1 MPISFPTSPAN
12 GDTHVIGSITYQYD
26 STDDKWT
33 GLGITPSDRLIEGS
47 NSLEINA
54 GNDLIWTG
62 DRVGVQNTSP
72 DEALEVGAGTV
83 AGGLKVSGQ
92 STSVTS
98 DGFTIDWESSSN
110 STRFFSE
117 PSSGGSSALR
127 IFTTNS
133 GSRAEALR
141 VTPKGQLIIHHDTN
155 VAPDG
160 YESKLQLADDSYQ
173 GSSTVWKRAAGSSA
187 GANPALVI
195 QKVRGSDVNG
205 QGAVVDSDSIGQVR
219 FYGADGTSPVECV
232 NISARVDNTVS
243 TNNVPGKLVFSTSKL
258 LAGQGIPVYPTQAM
272 TIKAN
277 HNVEIHDGN
286 LVFETSGTGIDFSAT
301 TDPTSGMTSELF
313 DNYEEGSWSP
323 VIQNTTSAPSY
334 SNQVGR
340 YTRIGRVVY
349 AQGFIQTSS
358 TATYANG
365 NERLFING
373 LPYARSST
381 HSVGYV
387 AAQGSVQSQSF
398 NFDGSNNDYSVT
410 GQVGVGFAQS
420 ITGGETG
427 VMFYVTSSGGI
438 RGTVKNSANAGN
450 SFILEFNLMYIT
462 D

>member
-1 MPISFPTSPAN
+1 MGINQTSPTSQSGKVLHVS
-12 GDTHVIGSITYQYD
+12 GDTGGQARIHL
-26 STDDKWT
+26 STSASGHGAD
-33 GLGITPSDRLIEGS
+33 EGHYIVS
-47 NSLEINA
+47 QGAESGANA
-54 GNDLIWTG
+54 G
-62 DRVGVQNTSP
+62 
-72 DEALEVGAGTV
+72 
-83 AGGLKVSGQ
+83 
-92 STSVTS
+92 
-98 DGFTIDWESSSN
+98 
-110 STRFFSE
+110 
-117 PSSGGSSALR
+117 
-127 IFTTNS
+127 
-133 GSRAEALR
+133 
-141 VTPKGQLIIHHDTN
+141 
-155 VAPDG
+155 
-160 YESKLQLADDSYQ
+160 QLAFINMENRN
-173 GSSTVWKRAAGSSA
+173 TVFTSGSA
-187 GANPALVI
+187 GANATRLTI
-195 QKVRGSDVNG
+195 EHGGDL
-205 QGAVVDSDSIGQVR
+205 
-219 FYGADGTSPVECV
+219 
-232 NISARVDNTVS
+232 NIA
-243 TNNVPGKLVFSTSKL
+243 
-258 LAGQGIPVYPTQAM
+258 
-272 TIKAN
+272 
-277 HNVEIHDGN
+277 DGN
-286 LVFETSGTGIDFSAT
+286 LKVANGHGIDFSAT

-365 NERLFING
+365 NERFFING

-381 HSVGYV
+381 NSVGYV

>member
-1 MPISFPTSPAN
+1 MAINFPASPSVN
-12 GDTHVIGSITYQYD
+12 DTFTAGSITY
-26 STDDKWT
+26 KWDGAKWI
-33 GLGITPSDRLIEGS
+33 GLGVTPADRLVEGS
-47 NSLEINA
+47 GLLEIESNNLVYTGGNFSIGTSTANNTLTLYGDASSSLRISKSGVLAYDHTFDGSTYTIANNNGSA
-54 GNDLIWTG
+54 GIPI
-62 DRVGVQNTSP
+62 VI
-72 DEALEVGAGTV
+72 GTKT
-83 AGGLKVSGQ
+83 AGG
-92 STSVTS
+92 
-98 DGFTIDWESSSN
+98 ES
-110 STRFFSE
+110 
-117 PSSGGSSALR
+117 LR
-127 IFTTNS
+127 ITSN
-133 GSRAEALR
+133 
-141 VTPKGQLIIHHDTN
+141 GQLLIHHDTN

-160 YESKLQLADDSYQ
+160 YESMLQLADDSYQ

-301 TDPTSGMTSELF
+301 TDPASGMTSELF